1 MCASFSTKTSPPP
14 LHHGHH
20 APRSPENRG
29 LAAFEPNRIFFCRVT
44 AADLLIGMRP
54 LTTHSVLAADDIAR
68 LLLLLL
74 LLPSSLLLSTSTSS
88 SNDAVLASSHT
99 STLTT
104 SPDASAWAA
113 ALVLNTS
120 SAQCSCSHLSHWQ
133 EDYEPFTHC
142 YWACQLSHA
151 VSDEKMSLMQHL
163 GSFFKACAVSLITGE
178 DYLEGAA
185 VMTHSYAAFGPV
197 LRPSQQAVCVFM
209 LLFQVLQNRQ

>member
-1 MCASFSTKTSPPP
+1 M
-14 LHHGHH
+14 
-20 APRSPENRG
+20 
-29 LAAFEPNRIFFCRVT
+29 
-44 AADLLIGMRP
+44 GMRP
-54 LTTHSVLAADDIAR
+54 LITHSVLAADDIARR

-88 SNDAVLASSHT
+88 SNDAFLSSSHT
-99 STLTT
+99 ATLTAA
-104 SPDASAWAA
+104 PDASAWAA

-151 VSDEKMSLMQHL
+151 VSNKMSLMQHL

-197 LRPSQQAVCVFM
+197 CGQANRPCAC
-209 LLFQVLQNRQ
+209 